1 MKLHIINGPNLNLLG
16 IREPEIYGTQG
27 FDAFFEQLKS
37 EFPDHEI
44 SYFQSNVEG
53 ELINNLQAVGF
64 STDGIILNAGAYTHT
79 SIAIGDAV
87 AAIETPVLEVH
98 ISNVFS
104 REEFRHVS
112 YIAPKAI
119 GIVSGLGLNGYRLA
133 ILHFLSFNKVKK

>member
-27 FDAFFEQLKS
+27 FDAFFEQLQA

-53 ELINNLQAVGF
+53 ELINNLQEVGF
-64 STDGIILNAGAYTHT
+64 SSDGIILNAGAYTHT

-87 AAIETPVLEVH
+87 AAIKTPVLEVH

>member
-16 IREPEIYGTQG
+16 IREPEIYGTRG
-27 FDAFFEQLKS
+27 FDAFFEQLQS

-53 ELINNLQAVGF
+53 ELINNLQAEGF
-64 STDGIILNAGAYTHT
+64 SADGIILNAGAYTHT

-87 AAIETPVLEVH
+87 AAIKTPVLEVH

-133 ILHFLSFNKVKK
+133 ILHFLSSKK

>member
-27 FDAFFEQLKS
+27 FDAFFEQLQT
-37 EFPDHEI
+37 EFPNHEI

-53 ELINNLQAVGF
+53 EIINNLQKVGF
-64 STDGIILNAGAYTHT
+64 SADGIILNAGAYTHT

-87 AAIETPVLEVH
+87 AAIKTPVLEVH

-119 GIVSGLGLNGYRLA
+119 GIVAGLGLNGYRLA
-133 ILHFLSFNKVKK
+133 ILHFLSSIK

>member
-27 FDAFFEQLKS
+27 FDAFFEQLQS

-53 ELINNLQAVGF
+53 ELINNLQAEGF
-64 STDGIILNAGAYTHT
+64 SADGIILNAGAYTHT

-87 AAIETPVLEVH
+87 AAIKTHVLEVH

-133 ILHFLSFNKVKK
+133 ILHFLSSNK

>member
-27 FDAFFEQLKS
+27 FDAFFEQLQT

-53 ELINNLQAVGF
+53 ELINNLQEVGF

-87 AAIETPVLEVH
+87 SAIKTPVLEVH

-133 ILHFLSFNKVKK
+133 ILHFLSSNK

>member
-27 FDAFFEQLKS
+27 FDAFFEQLQS

-53 ELINNLQAVGF
+53 ELINNLQEVGF

-87 AAIETPVLEVH
+87 AAIKTPVIEVH

-104 REEFRHVS
+104 REEYRHVS

-133 ILHFLSFNKVKK
+133 ILHFLSSNK

>member
-27 FDAFFEQLKS
+27 FDAFFEQLQA

-64 STDGIILNAGAYTHT
+64 SADGIILNAGAYTHT

-87 AAIETPVLEVH
+87 AAIKTPVLEVH

-133 ILHFLSFNKVKK
+133 ILHFLSSIK

>member
-27 FDAFFEQLKS
+27 FDAFFEQLQT

-53 ELINNLQAVGF
+53 ELINNLQEVGF

-87 AAIETPVLEVH
+87 AAIKTPVLEVH

-133 ILHFLSFNKVKK
+133 ILHFLSPVN

>member
-16 IREPEIYGTQG
+16 IREPEIYGKQG
-27 FDAFFEQLKS
+27 VDAFFEQLQT
-37 EFPDHEI
+37 EFPQHEI

-53 ELINNLQAVGF
+53 ELINNLQEVGF

-87 AAIETPVLEVH
+87 AAIKTPVLEVH

-104 REEFRHVS
+104 REEYRHVS

-133 ILHFLSFNKVKK
+133 ILHFLSLNK